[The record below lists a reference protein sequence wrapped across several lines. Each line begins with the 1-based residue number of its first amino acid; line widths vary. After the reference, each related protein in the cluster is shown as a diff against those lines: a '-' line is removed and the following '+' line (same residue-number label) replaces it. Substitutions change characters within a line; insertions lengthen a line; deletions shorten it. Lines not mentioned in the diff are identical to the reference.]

1 MEENAISV
9 LKISLDRINSKLD
22 TVEEMISKL
31 EDIAIE
37 FIQNETQRG
46 KWQEQQM
53 NRPSVT
59 YGTISDGLTSV

>member
-46 KWQEQQM
+46 KWQEQ
-53 NRPSVT
+53 
-59 YGTISDGLTSV
+59 

>member
-46 KWQEQQM
+46 K
-53 NRPSVT
+53 
-59 YGTISDGLTSV
+59 

>member
-1 MEENAISV
+1 MEENVISV

-46 KWQEQQM
+46 K
-53 NRPSVT
+53 
-59 YGTISDGLTSV
+59 